1 MSGEQLAALG
11 RSWTMTKSAEDLRL
25 IAGGLRHMARY
36 EQNGLVRRVIL
47 IAAVAYDRVA
57 DLRAIARPSRPH

>member
-1 MSGEQLAALG
+1 
-11 RSWTMTKSAEDLRL
+11 MTKSVEDLRL

-57 DLRAIARPSRPH
+57 ALRTMGRSARLH